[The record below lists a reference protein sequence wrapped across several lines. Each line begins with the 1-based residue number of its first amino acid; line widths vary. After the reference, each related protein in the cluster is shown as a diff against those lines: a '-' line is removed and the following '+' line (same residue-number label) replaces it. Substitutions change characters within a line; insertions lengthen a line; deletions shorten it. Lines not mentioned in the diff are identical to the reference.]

1 MPKGVIDPTR
11 TPRCTAKKRGTDE
24 RCKKPA
30 IKGGTVCRLHGGSAP
45 QVQRSARERFNDLID
60 PMINITHKLAERAQ
74 KGELT
79 AQEQIALV
87 KFIADRTG
95 FVPGQKIEHNG
106 KTTWDVILKGVI
118 KEVGTGDSV
127 EEPYI
132 LDQFQPEQIEAPAST
147 PTTDAMRYT
156 PSIDD
161 VLEAELV
168 DEDPDPR
175 DTARRK
181 LPYIGPPE
189 GTATTTTV
197 RIGSAEPPH
206 RPGYRR

>member
-11 TPRCTAKKRGTDE
+11 TPRCTAKRRGTDE

-30 IKGGTVCRLHGGSAP
+30 IKGGPVCRTHGGAAP
-45 QVQRSARERFNDLID
+45 QVQRSARARFNDLID
-60 PMINITHKLAERAQ
+60 PMINITAKLAERAE

-95 FVPGQKIEHNG
+95 FVPGTKIEHETKPWEITMQQVFVTAPKDERG
-106 KTTWDVILKGVI
+106 ISQVPILTDVPDYLQDDIVAK
-118 KEVGTGDSV
+118 
-127 EEPYI
+127 
-132 LDQFQPEQIEAPAST
+132 
-147 PTTDAMRYT
+147 YT
-156 PSIDD
+156 PSIDE
-161 VLEAELV
+161 VVEAELV
-168 DEDPDPR
+168 EEDPDPR

-181 LPYIGPPE
+181 LPYIGPSE
-189 GTATTTTV
+189 GTSTTTTV